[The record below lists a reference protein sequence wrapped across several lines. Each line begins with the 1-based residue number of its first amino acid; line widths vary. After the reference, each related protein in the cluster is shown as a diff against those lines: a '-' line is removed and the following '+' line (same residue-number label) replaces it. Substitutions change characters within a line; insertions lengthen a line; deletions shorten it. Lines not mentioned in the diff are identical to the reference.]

1 MLDRP
6 PASLAGRALVCL
18 LLAFTLYGVGL
29 ANGFTYDDHPYLER
43 NERIRSLDG
52 VAYLAFHPLEEGE
65 TLRGQL
71 YRPLAALVQWLLG
84 TLFGFTPLTFHV
96 ANIVLYAALAL
107 LLYAALVRLLA
118 SGTAWLATLL
128 FLAHPVHTEAAA
140 SAVGSTEMLAAL
152 GALAACWL
160 AWRTPSTP
168 RTLALAGVA
177 MLAALL
183 AKETAILM
191 PLVAALG
198 GWLQG
203 RPRRDVLL
211 TLVALCVPVFLYFGL
226 RYQVV
231 GSFLAAPQ
239 VQIAPLDNPLVELP
253 ALERA
258 QHGLL
263 LLARYAGLLL
273 WPATLS
279 ADYSLAAIPLSRAAW
294 PWLAALALH
303 AGLLVLAWV
312 RRSKAPAWLLGAA
325 FFYLGLLPVAN
336 VLFAGGTLFGERF
349 LLLPA
354 LGVVLPVAWGLAQLA
369 EASPARR
376 RWVLGALAVLLLAG
390 GVRTVARVGDWRDD
404 LTLFRSA
411 VEAYPQNAK
420 ANYNVAVLLQKA
432 GEHAEALLHAER
444 AVAIYPAYGDA
455 RVVLAQLLLD
465 AGPPGRALDVLR
477 EGVAA
482 TPRHEDLWVQLGQL
496 HLRHGEVE
504 AAGRAFAEGS
514 AHLPA
519 SFGLA
524 YNAAM
529 VELELGH
536 LDAAEPR
543 LRRALELTE
552 LPDLHYPLG
561 TIELARGDTAA
572 ALASFR
578 RAFGSQRWG
587 GAARV
592 HAALAE
598 LELGH
603 PRAAFELVAGMPGPE
618 AAIVAAAALAR
629 GGERTRAAGVLSSV
643 GLAETSACPP
653 EIQPHGALCRQLVA
667 ELGPP

>member
-1 MLDRP
+1 M
-6 PASLAGRALVCL
+6 VCL
-18 LLAFTLYGVGL
+18 LLALVLYGAGL

-71 YRPLAALVQWLLG
+71 YRPLAALVHWLLG
-84 TLFGFTPLTFHV
+84 SLFDFTPLTFHA
-96 ANIVLYAALAL
+96 ANIALYAALGL
-107 LLYAALVRLLA
+107 LLHAALSCVLA
-118 SGTAWLATLL
+118 PGIAWLATLL
-128 FLAHPVHTEAAA
+128 FLVHPVHTEAVA
-140 SAVGSTEMLAAL
+140 SAVGGTELLAAL

-160 AWRTPSTP
+160 VWRTPATP
-168 RTLALAGVA
+168 RSLALAGAA

-183 AKETAILM
+183 AKETVILL

-198 GWLQG
+198 VWLQG

-211 TLVALCVPVFLYFGL
+211 TLAALSVPVGLYFGL

-239 VQIAPLDNPLVELP
+239 VQIAPLDNPLV
-253 ALERA
+253 ALAPFERA
-258 QHGLL
+258 QNGLL
-263 LLARYAGLLL
+263 LLARALGLLL

-279 ADYSLAAIPLSRAAW
+279 ADYSLAAIPISRSAW
-294 PWLAALALH
+294 TWLAALALH
-303 AGLLVLAWV
+303 AGLLALAWA
-312 RRSKAPAWLLGAA
+312 RRRETPAWLLGAA

-336 VLFAGGTLFGERF
+336 VLFAGGTIFGERF

-354 LGVVLPVAWGLAQLA
+354 LGIALPIAWGLARLA
-369 EASPARR
+369 QGSPARR
-376 RWVLGALAVLLLAG
+376 RWAFGVLAILLMAG
-390 GVRTVARVGDWRDD
+390 GVRTMARVGDWRDD
-404 LTLFRSA
+404 LTLFRAA

-420 ANYNVAVLLQKA
+420 ANYNLAVLLQKT
-432 GEHAEALLHAER
+432 GQNIRALPYAER

-465 AGPPGRALDVLR
+465 AGQPGQALEVLR
-477 EGVAA
+477 QGVAA

-496 HLRHGEVE
+496 HLRQGEAE
-504 AAGRAFAEGS
+504 EAGRAFAEGS
-514 AHLPA
+514 ARLPS

-529 VELELGH
+529 VDLELGR
-536 LDAAEPR
+536 LGAAEPR
-543 LRRALELTE
+543 LRRALELTD

-578 RAFGSQRWG
+578 RAFGSRPWG

-598 LELGH
+598 LELSR
-603 PRAAFELVAGMPGPE
+603 PRAALEVLAGVPGPE

-629 GGERTRAAGVLSSV
+629 SGERTRAAGVLSSV
-643 GLAETSACPP
+643 GLVATSACPP
-653 EIQPHGALCRQLVA
+653 EHQPLGALCRQLVA
-667 ELGPP
+667 DLGPF